1 MNASAYLTQQDYER
15 LHLLVLAQRSVAP
28 AAMVEGLC
36 KELRTAT
43 LIPAEQVP
51 EDVVT
56 MNSQVRLREKKSNT
70 VLELTL
76 VYPKHADVATRKISV
91 LAPVGFA
98 ILGRQVGQEVECPAP
113 RGTLRYQ
120 IEQVIYQPEAAGD
133 WSL

>member
-1 MNASAYLTQQDYER
+1 MNSVFLTEQDYER
-15 LHLLVLAQRSVAP
+15 LHLLVQAQRSVGP
-28 AAMVEGLC
+28 AALVEGLC

-43 LIPAEQVP
+43 LLPAKQVP
-51 EDVVT
+51 VDVVT
-56 MNSQVRLREKKSNT
+56 MNSQVRLREKKSGT
-70 VLELTL
+70 VMDLTL
-76 VYPKHADVATRKISV
+76 VYPKNADVTTRKISV

-133 WSL
+133 FNL

>member
-1 MNASAYLTQQDYER
+1 MDSVFLTEKDYER
-15 LHLLVLAQRSVAP
+15 LHLLVQAQRSVAP

-43 LIPAEQVP
+43 LLPAEQVP
-51 EDVVT
+51 VDVVT
-56 MNSQVRLREKKSNT
+56 MNSEVRLREKTSGT
-70 VLELTL
+70 VMDLTL
-76 VYPKHADVATRKISV
+76 VYPKNADVTTRKISV

-120 IEQVIYQPEAAGD
+120 IEQVIYQPEASGD
-133 WSL
+133 FNL